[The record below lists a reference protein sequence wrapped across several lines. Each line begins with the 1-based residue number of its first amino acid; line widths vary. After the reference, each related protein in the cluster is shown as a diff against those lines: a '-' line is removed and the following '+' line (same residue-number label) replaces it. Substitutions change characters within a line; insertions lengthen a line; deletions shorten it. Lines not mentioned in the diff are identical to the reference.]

1 MFFWAPRFSS
11 YLCNENTHFIKRIF
25 DVVYTQFMALLFL
38 KRMKLKTFLYALVCY
53 SLIFVS
59 SLANAKDQD
68 AKRFVVG
75 VQNFHDYS
83 PYSSFV
89 DNTYSGFNRELLDA
103 FAQDYGYEF
112 VYMAL
117 PIKRLYRHFLD
128 GAVDFKYPD
137 NAKWSATQKEGHNIL
152 YSDPIVSFVDGVIVL
167 NKNKPIQRNALSKL
181 GMIAGFTPLPYLK
194 DIKEKHIEVFETR
207 SLEPLLKML
216 ATGRIDGIY
225 TNLAVMRN
233 QVSHQDNQAPMSMS
247 QTLPHV
253 TGTRHLSTK
262 LYPGM
267 IVEFNQFLKQ
277 NRKRVNE
284 IKQKHGLL

>member
-1 MFFWAPRFSS
+1 
-11 YLCNENTHFIKRIF
+11 
-25 DVVYTQFMALLFL
+25 MALIFL
-38 KRMKLKTFLYALVCY
+38 KRMKLQTFLYALACY
-53 SLIFVS
+53 SLIFAS
-59 SLANAKDQD
+59 SLASAKSED

-75 VQNFHDYS
+75 VQNFNDYS

-89 DNTYSGFNRELLDA
+89 NNTYSGFNRELLDA

-117 PIKRLYRHFLD
+117 PIKRLYRQFLD
-128 GAVDFKYPD
+128 GTVDFKYPD
-137 NAKWSATQKEGHNIL
+137 NAIWSATQKEGHNIL

-167 NKNKPIQRNALSKL
+167 NKNKPIKRDELNKL
-181 GMIAGFTPLPYLK
+181 GMIAGFTPSPYLK
-194 DIKEKHIEVFETR
+194 DIDSKRLEVFETR
-207 SLEPLLKML
+207 SLEPLIKML
-216 ATGRIDGIY
+216 TTGRIDGIY

-233 QVSHQDNQAPMSMS
+233 HVSHHHDQTTLMSMS

-262 LYPGM
+262 LHPGM

-277 NRKRVNE
+277 NRKLVNE

>member
-1 MFFWAPRFSS
+1 
-11 YLCNENTHFIKRIF
+11 
-25 DVVYTQFMALLFL
+25 MALIFL
-38 KRMKLKTFLYALVCY
+38 KHMKIQTFLYALACY
-53 SLIFVS
+53 SLIFLS
-59 SLANAKDQD
+59 SLASAKSEETQ
-68 AKRFVVG
+68 RFVVG

-103 FAQDYGYEF
+103 FARDYGDEF

-117 PIKRLYRHFLD
+117 PIKRLYRQFLD
-128 GAVDFKYPD
+128 GTVDFKYPD
-137 NAKWSATQKEGHNIL
+137 NAIWSSTRKEGHNIL

-167 NKNKPIQRNALSKL
+167 NKNKPMRLDAFNKL
-181 GMIAGFTPLPYLK
+181 GMIAGFTPSPYLK
-194 DIKEKHIEVFETR
+194 HIDDKRLEIFETR
-207 SLEPLLKML
+207 SLEPLVKML
-216 ATGRIDGIY
+216 TTGRIDGIY

-233 QVSHQDNQAPMSMS
+233 HVTHQHDQTAPMSMS

-277 NRKRVNE
+277 NRKLVNE
-284 IKQKHGLL
+284 IKQKYGLL